1 MKVRNKKQNQAI
13 ALLDNERSSP
23 SMIAKDS
30 NELAERIIAIAK
42 QNDIPIKEEPELV
55 KLLSEVALG
64 DEIPKLLYAA
74 VSDVLSF
81 AYMLKTKAVINT
93 NS

>member
-42 QNDIPIKEEPELV
+42 QNDIPIKEEPGLV
-55 KLLSEVALG
+55 KLLSEVAPVTKSLN
-64 DEIPKLLYAA
+64 
-74 VSDVLSF
+74 F
-81 AYMLKTKAVINT
+81 FMLQFLTFCHSPIC
-93 NS
+93 